1 MACPINLSM
10 ALDCKDAVGGVKT
23 LYLATFPSNGLSYSP
38 TIASGVITAWSSASS
53 KFFTY
58 EVRQGIATG
67 GSKATVSQ
75 ANGTKVYN
83 PTFTT
88 QLEKITAAKSV
99 ELDNVIANRLLVI
112 VRLQDDTYWLMGYKN
127 GMDITEMD
135 TNPGTAMG
143 DFNGY
148 KLTGT
153 GMEPYNWYQV
163 SSGIVAALLA

>member
-1 MACPINLSM
+1 MSCPINLSM
-10 ALDCKDAVGGVKT
+10 PLDCKDSVGGVKM
-23 LYLATFPSNGLSYSP
+23 LYLTAFPSNGLSYSP
-38 TIASGVITAWSSASS
+38 TIASGVITAWASASS

-58 EVRQGIATG
+58 EVRQGVATG
-67 GSKATVSQ
+67 GSKAAVS
-75 ANGTKVYN
+75 ATTGSKVYT

-88 QLEKITAAKSV
+88 QLEKITAAKNV
-99 ELDNVIANRLLVI
+99 ELDNVIANRLLVM

-135 TNPGTAMG
+135 TNPGTAMN
-143 DFNGY
+143 DLNGY

-163 SSGIVAALLA
+163 SSGIVAGLLA